1 MEFFTKA
8 QYYNKPE
15 GEDFVGKMVATN
27 KYMLAGAIPAAT
39 MDVLMYSHP
48 KGSLATMARYAKWIG
63 PAMGMASMFTAGAY
77 LAYHLRGKDD
87 K

>member
-1 MEFFTKA
+1 MDILTKA

-15 GEDFVGKMVATN
+15 GEDYAGKMIATN
-27 KYMLAGAIPAAT
+27 KYMLAAAIPAAT

-48 KGSLATMARYAKWIG
+48 KGALATIARYGKWIG
-63 PAMGMASMFTAGAY
+63 PAMGMASFFTTGVYAACKI
-77 LAYHLRGKDD
+77 REKDD